1 MFDIDLRQALVA
13 FLSIVISLT
22 VHEFAHAFVAD
33 RLGDPTPRQ
42 HGRLTLNPMVLFR
55 AHVFGALIIPI
66 IGALQGFL
74 VGWAAT
80 PVNPSKVRRDI
91 TVRKADFLITIA
103 GPVSNVLLAIVSLGL
118 YGGMLLLSRSWP
130 GVLDPLVQLSAL
142 LVMANLFLAALN
154 MLPIP
159 PLDGFTVFRT
169 IWPESRAIA
178 FLQQYSLILLILF
191 FYKGG
196 ELFRPVIW
204 VAHQG
209 LSAMQS
215 LVL

>member
-1 MFDIDLRQALVA
+1 
-13 FLSIVISLT
+13 
-22 VHEFAHAFVAD
+22 
-33 RLGDPTPRQ
+33 
-42 HGRLTLNPMVLFR
+42 
-55 AHVFGALIIPI
+55 VFGALIIPI

-103 GPVSNVLLAIVSLGL
+103 GPVSNVLLAVVSLGL